1 MASRYDQPA
10 NTTPT
15 NPWDKGAQSGG
26 FEYQPKVMPTAPAP
40 VPTAPV
46 QMPAPSTTPEAT
58 PPVTLPSVPP
68 AVAETPVPAAP
79 DIPALPPAGPG
90 ANPIA
95 SPTETYKTNFK
106 TPETVSAL
114 EQLAQ
119 QTGGDYFSSGFTGTN
134 PADALA
140 RRTGTDTLMHTTT
153 GPEAPSSL
161 DEFTDMK
168 SDPASLP
175 SSTTSALEALSAE
188 SNLGRN
194 PLSNM
199 VGGDANANTTING
212 TAPNQINIPDV
223 GMPATESVQSA
234 ATEGTVPFTPFMPTK
249 PPLSG
254 NTAGAVEPAYQ
265 DTPQDVPGVA
275 DVVMGNIGR
284 VEDKAEELTNPKPPE
299 PDATT
304 EVVNSVAQ
312 EAPTIG
318 APVESPTNQE
328 YKNILAGLDT
338 SVFDQ
343 EYQQGLQ
350 QLRNQLGTGMNDLSE
365 EMSARGL
372 GSSGQYVQ
380 GASELNAAAM
390 TQANQLATAMQK
402 QKIDAKL
409 QELNSIVAMRGG
421 EMDDATKREIA
432 NQTAELEQQKIN
444 LASQDQEFQQKQ
456 QAIDTA
462 QAIAYNLANM
472 GYTDQEANDLIA
484 QALAEVGDGATA
496 DQIWQAIINKLAET
510 TSGLDQ
516 SKGGYET
523 APD

>member
-1 MASRYDQPA
+1 MPTSTPANWQTPQASALEELASRYDQPT
-10 NTTPT
+10 NTAPV

-26 FEYQPKVMPTAPAP
+26 FEYQPKVMPTTPEP
-40 VPTAPV
+40 VPTEQVQSPVTSSTPGATAPV
-46 QMPAPSTTPEAT
+46 TTP
-58 PPVTLPSVPP
+58 PLPP
-68 AVAETPVPAAP
+68 AVADTPVPAAP
-79 DIPALPPAGPG
+79 DIPALPPDVPG
-90 ANPIA
+90 APIA

-106 TPETVSAL
+106 DPVTVAAL

-153 GPEAPSSL
+153 GPEAPGSL
-161 DEFTDMK
+161 DELADMK
-168 SDPASLP
+168 SDPASIP

-188 SNLGRN
+188 SNLGKN

-199 VGGDANANTTING
+199 VGGDATANTTIND
-212 TAPNQINIPDV
+212 TAQNALNVPDV
-223 GMPATESVQSA
+223 GIPAV
-234 ATEGTVPFTPFMPTK
+234 
-249 PPLSG
+249 
-254 NTAGAVEPAYQ
+254 NTDPVNANWQWQNQFQPNQ
-265 DTPQDVPGVA
+265 
-275 DVVMGNIGR
+275 GR
-284 VEDKAEELTNPKPPE
+284 VEEEPTPEPPAEPVIPE

-318 APVESPTNQE
+318 APAESPTNQE
-328 YKNILAGLDT
+328 YQKILAGLDT

-372 GSSGQYVQ
+372 GASGQYVQ
-380 GASELNAAAM
+380 GAGELNAAAM

-432 NQTAELEQQKIN
+432 NQTSELEQQKIN

-484 QALAEVGDGATA
+484 QALAEVGDGASA

-510 TSGLDQ
+510 TSGVDQ
-516 SKGGYET
+516 SQGGYET